1 MTVKSRIWWAF
12 LTGTAK
18 EYRELASQPA
28 AQNSYSPIS
37 IRSINGPF
45 APQAVMQV
53 HDTVSENCD
62 FRRCT

>member
-12 LTGTAK
+12 LTGKAK

-37 IRSINGPF
+37 VRSINGPF
-45 APQAVMQV
+45 APQVAMQAPFPG
-53 HDTVSENCD
+53 SENCD
-62 FRRCT
+62 LRGCT